1 MTVPPMTTAD
11 VDALRTRL
19 SNWDRWGADDQLGVH
34 HLRDGVVGRG
44 VLRWAFLLTVAP
56 LIVVGAT
63 ASPVNPIALL

>member
-44 VLRWAFLLTVAP
+44 VLLDIPPVRGVDALEP
-56 LIVVGAT
+56 GT
-63 ASPVNPIALL
+63 ASPVNPIAVL

>member
-1 MTVPPMTTAD
+1 MTTAD
-11 VDALRTRL
+11 VHVATAH
-19 SNWDRWGADDQLGVH
+19 GAEQLGVH

-63 ASPVNPIALL
+63 ASPVNPIAVL